1 MTYKPEVGDLI
12 QLGEDRFGIEEK
24 YGDEFIVTQN
34 DSRSIYILIS
44 PITNKPRTFNAFNYR
59 SNWAELLFRPDIGR
73 HTKFGKI
80 AGLDI
85 YRDEIIFAGSS
96 GFVHLGLI
104 EFYRKVVA
112 EIDQNPLISVRI
124 GGTCP
129 ECNGKKKVVLFTSIQ
144 PCSLCCKKQEQG
156 LPEGVSWI

>member
-1 MTYKPEVGDLI
+1 MKVGDLI

-34 DSRSIYILIS
+34 DSRSIYIFIS
-44 PITNKPRTFNAFNYR
+44 PISNNSKLFSYR
-59 SNWAELLFRPDIGR
+59 PHDAKLLFRPDIGR
-73 HTKFGKI
+73 RVGQEGGLKGTILAFCVKTDRITFGI
-80 AGLDI
+80 
-85 YRDEIIFAGSS
+85 GSIS
-96 GFVHLGLI
+96 LTQSLTDFYKKVI
-104 EFYRKVVA
+104 KEFEA
-112 EIDQNPLISVRI
+112 NPLVSVFV
-124 GGTCP
+124 GTCP